1 MSEARLSLVVCSC
14 KTRSNGLKAEHRKF
28 CTDMQKSFF
37 PVRVRKHWNRLPRE
51 AVESPSAEV
60 VKTHLAACLCN
71 LL

>member
-1 MSEARLSLVVCSC
+1 MLFSKVSSAG
-14 KTRSNGLKAEHRKF
+14 TRGNGYKLEHRKF
-28 CTDMQKSFF
+28 HLSRRKNFF
-37 PVRVRKHWNRLPRE
+37 TVRMTEHWNRLPRE